1 MESSTIIMT
10 EDSTRIR
17 NYLTEEGAEHF
28 DDIYF
33 KRKLGATPNI
43 RSISHMYMDVAQHA
57 FENGLTSR
65 DVIDRILD
73 ITSFFELLRG
83 DSSYAITAAMKILTQ
98 GLKDYL
104 ERPVEETSSHIIS
117 INIAYEKE
125 SSGWTRQIQ
134 EYGYQVIRDKKSM
147 LLYDYSSLAGA
158 IIDEAAKHGHI
169 MELYVPESRFLDGGL
184 PFVRDGIRNGHRVHF
199 FPDAAMMYFMKL
211 ADVALM
217 GAETFFPNGD
227 MVNTIGSELVAMA
240 CKRYE
245 KPLYIPTSLIK
256 MDNRAIQGM
265 GRKLLYRDLKGKLA
279 SHWPEELSAQVD
291 FVCPNLDTAPA
302 EMITGYITEKGVIP
316 PGALFGECRTYLTE
330 LAEKLSTGAEGE
342 EKG

>member
-43 RSISHMYMDVAQHA
+43 RSISHMYMDVAQYALKH
-57 FENGLTSR
+57 GLESK
-65 DVIDRILD
+65 DIIHRIQD

-98 GLKDYL
+98 GLENYL
-104 ERPVEETSSHIIS
+104 ERPVEETSRHIVD
-117 INIAYEKE
+117 INMAYEE
-125 SSGWTRQIQ
+125 EASGWTRLIR
-134 EYGYQVIRDKKSM
+134 EYGYQVIRDKESM

-169 MELYVPESRFLDGGL
+169 MDLYVPESRFLDGGL
-184 PFVRDGIRNGHRVHF
+184 PFVRDGVRNGHRVHF
-199 FPDAAMMYFMKL
+199 FPDAAIMYFMKL
-211 ADVALM
+211 AEVALM

-227 MVNTIGSELVAMA
+227 MANTIGSELVALA

-245 KPLYIPTSLIK
+245 KPLYVPTSLIK
-256 MDNRAIQGM
+256 MDTRAIQGT
-265 GRKLLYRDLKGKLA
+265 GRKLLYRDLGGKLA
-279 SHWPEELSAQVD
+279 SYWSDELSGQVD
-291 FVCPNLDTAPA
+291 FVCPNLDVAPA
-302 EMITGYITEKGVIP
+302 QMITGYITERGVLP
-316 PGALFGECRTYLTE
+316 PMALFGECRTYLTE
-330 LAEKLSTGAEGE
+330 LAEKLSAR
-342 EKG
+342 EKGEGKG

>member
-10 EDSTRIR
+10 EDSTRIK

-43 RSISHMYMDVAQHA
+43 RSISHMYIDVAQNA
-57 FENGLTSR
+57 AGNGLKSR

-83 DSSYAITAAMKILTQ
+83 DSSYAITAAMKILTA
-98 GLKDYL
+98 GLGDYL
-104 ERPVEETSSHIIS
+104 ERPVEETCSHIVE
-117 INIAYEKE
+117 INLAYEE
-125 SSGWTRQIQ
+125 EASGWTRLIR
-134 EYGYQVIRDKKSM
+134 EYGYEVIQDKESM

-158 IIDEAAKHGHI
+158 MIDEAGKRGHI
-169 MELYVPESRFLDGGL
+169 MDLYVPESRFLDGGL
-184 PFVRDGIRNGHRVHF
+184 PFVRDGIRNSHRVHF
-199 FPDAAMMYFMKL
+199 FPDAAIMYFMKL

-227 MVNTIGSELVAMA
+227 MANTIGSELVAMA

-256 MDNRAIQGM
+256 MDNRVIQGR

-279 SHWPEELSAQVD
+279 SHWPDDLSGQVD
-291 FVCPNLDTAPA
+291 FVCPNLDVAPA
-302 EMITGYITEKGVIP
+302 DMITGYITEKGVIP
-316 PGALFGECRTYLTE
+316 PGALFGECRTYLAE
-330 LAEKLSTGAEGE
+330 LTEKLSSGGKGEGN
-342 EKG
+342 